1 VHDCPEISNKS
12 RTVHEKLERHRWV
25 FTIIL
30 LNKVPRDKAHGAN
43 DERSEDVGG
52 VPCILLAAPD
62 KADDKGSEG
71 VSVQDQDRVGEQ
83 TDVIEGI
90 KTKFPTLDESQMI
103 SE

>member
-1 VHDCPEISNKS
+1 
-12 RTVHEKLERHRWV
+12 
-25 FTIIL
+25 
-30 LNKVPRDKAHGAN
+30 
-43 DERSEDVGG
+43 
-52 VPCILLAAPD
+52 LAAPD